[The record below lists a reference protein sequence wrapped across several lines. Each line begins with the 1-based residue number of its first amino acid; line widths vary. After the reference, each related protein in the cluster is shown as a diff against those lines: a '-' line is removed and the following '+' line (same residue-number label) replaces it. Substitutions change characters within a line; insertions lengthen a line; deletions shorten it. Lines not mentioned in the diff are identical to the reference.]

1 MLIKIGG
8 VVADKVGRRRGLLLS
23 SVMGG
28 LGGVI
33 MAISESVVSW
43 EVLVVGRLV
52 VGLSAG
58 LNTVLVPTYVSEI
71 APLQLRGGLGVFNQ
85 LAVTCGIFFGQILG
99 LGEVLGNED
108 GWPWLLAITI
118 IPCVLQILI
127 LFWSPMS
134 PRYLGITLAN
144 TEEAREALM
153 QLRNNDVSMVEEEME
168 EIREE
173 LEKVKEPE
181 MSVMELL
188 VSRKLRVSLIICIVM
203 HLSQQLCGIR

>member
-1 MLIKIGG
+1 M
-8 VVADKVGRRRGLLLS
+8 ADKVGRRRGLLLS

-85 LAVTCGIFFGQILG
+85 LAVTCGIFAGQILG

>member
-1 MLIKIGG
+1 M
-8 VVADKVGRRRGLLLS
+8 ADKIGRRRGLLLS

-85 LAVTCGIFFGQILG
+85 LAVTCGIFAGQILG

-144 TEEAREALM
+144 TEQAREALM